1 MTANPVHRVLAAA
14 GIGLCLSAALHA
26 PAAGAATQR
35 TINLSATSV
44 CEAPLPTFNVHLR
57 KRPVAV
63 QNESDRPVFVSCTL
77 PTDGNGNANTGSV
90 EVSFASF
97 DSAATISCTMVS
109 GTSGNQVFYVPQDV
123 AIEANGRVSMLWT
136 NINKWSYP
144 GTYAFSCNLPPGV
157 AMETISYTQTDSS
170 GRL

>member
-1 MTANPVHRVLAAA
+1 MIASPVHRALVAA
-14 GIGLCLSAALHA
+14 GACVCLSMAVHS
-26 PAAGAATQR
+26 PAADAATQR

-44 CEAPLPTFNVHLR
+44 CEAPLPVFNVHLR

-77 PTDGNGNANTGSV
+77 PTDSAGQSNTGSV
-90 EVSFASF
+90 RVSFATF
-97 DSAATISCTMVS
+97 GEAATISCTMVS
-109 GTSGNQVFYVPQDV
+109 GTRGAQVFYVPEER
-123 AIEANGRVSMLWT
+123 ALAANGRVVMDW
-136 NINKWSYP
+136 NDINKWSTS

-157 AMETISYTQTDSS
+157 VMETITYTQTDTG

>member
-14 GIGLCLSAALHA
+14 GIGLCLSVALHS

-77 PTDGNGNANTGSV
+77 PTDGHGHWNSGSV
-90 EVSFASF
+90 EVTFASF
-97 DSAATISCTMVS
+97 DGAATVNCTMVS
-109 GTSGNQVFYVPQDV
+109 GTSGDQVFYVPQEV
-123 AIEANGRVSMLWT
+123 AVAANGRVTLAWT
-136 NINKWSYP
+136 QINKWSYP

-157 AMETISYTQTDSS
+157 AMETISYTQTDTG